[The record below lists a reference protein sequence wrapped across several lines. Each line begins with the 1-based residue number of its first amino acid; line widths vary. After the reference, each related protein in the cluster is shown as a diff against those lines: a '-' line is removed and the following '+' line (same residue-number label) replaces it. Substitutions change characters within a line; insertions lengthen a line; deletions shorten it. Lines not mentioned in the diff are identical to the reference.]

1 MDSNNSVFFDTAWN
15 IGLEL
20 VRDAIW
26 DNNERCT
33 WQGNWIESIDGQFL
47 PVTRTFGADFYS
59 GTSGIAY
66 FLMALYSVRPDEALL
81 RTFNGAIA
89 QVLSQ
94 TTNTLDHGFYSGK
107 PGIAFVLVKAG
118 EQFSNKEWITAG
130 LSLLSNLK
138 NEGITPYE
146 IDVISGITS
155 TIPVLLQF
163 GKKYE
168 RPAFIALAIQLGDEL
183 IKLAKPE
190 AIGVSWDTGQS
201 TRSLTGFSHGAA
213 GMATSLVELYKTTN
227 DKKYLDVAML
237 AFAYEQACFNATQQN
252 WPDLRDSTGPLP
264 AVPNCGLAWCH
275 GAPGIALSRRYAF
288 DITGNPEL
296 QEQLKVALTTTHRG
310 SVNMFANPAAPPNYS
325 LCHGAAGNADILL
338 DSGNTDYIEFAKA
351 VGNFGIQNFDL
362 PRIPWLSGTN
372 TNKKTPGL
380 LMGLAGTGYFYLRLF
395 DAVRFKSV
403 LLPNT
408 LAGKGNNLQQ
418 IF

>member
-1 MDSNNSVFFDTAWN
+1 MDNNNSVFFDTAWN
-15 IGLEL
+15 IGQEL

-33 WQGNWIESIDGQFL
+33 WQGNWIEAIDGQFL

-94 TTNTLDHGFYSGK
+94 TGNTLDHGFYSGK

-118 EQFSNKEWITAG
+118 EQFNNKAWINAG
-130 LSLLSNLK
+130 LNLLNNLK
-138 NEGITPYE
+138 SESIAPFE
-146 IDVISGITS
+146 IDMISGITG
-155 TIPVLLQF
+155 TIPILLQL
-163 GKKYE
+163 GNKYDK
-168 RPAFIALAIQLGDEL
+168 PALTALAVKLGDEL
-183 IKLAKPE
+183 MKLAKTEP
-190 AIGVSWDTGQS
+190 IGISWDTGQS

-213 GMATSLVELYKTTN
+213 GMATSLVDLYKATN
-227 DKKYLDVAML
+227 DSKYLDAAMKS
-237 AFAYEQACFNATQQN
+237 FAYEQFCFNATEQN
-252 WPDLRDSTGPLP
+252 WPDLRDSMGPLP
-264 AVPNCGLAWCH
+264 PVPGCGLAWCH
-275 GAPGIALSRRYAF
+275 GAPGIALSRKYTF
-288 DITGNPEL
+288 DTTVDAAMD
-296 QEQLKVALTTTHRG
+296 EQSKIAMATTHRG
-310 SVNMFANPAAPPNYS
+310 SVNMFTNPAAPPNYS

-338 DSGNTDYIEFAKA
+338 DSGEANYLEFAKG
-351 VGNFGIQNFDL
+351 VGLYGIQNFDA
-362 PRIPWLSGTN
+362 PRIPWPSGTN

-395 DAVRFKSV
+395 DPKKFKSV

-408 LAGKGNNLQQ
+408 L
-418 IF
+418 